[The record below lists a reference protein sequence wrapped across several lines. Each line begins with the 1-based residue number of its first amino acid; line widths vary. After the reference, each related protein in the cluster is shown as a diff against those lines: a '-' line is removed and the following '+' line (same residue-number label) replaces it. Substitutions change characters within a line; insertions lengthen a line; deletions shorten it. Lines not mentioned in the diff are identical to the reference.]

1 MYHSRQRKT
10 NLSCVDESDSRSIN
24 SPKGVDM
31 ADAAVEDCTAS
42 RLAVRTAFGENGI
55 CFGEERKLRDD
66 GRIAILTSFKAE

>member
-1 MYHSRQRKT
+1 
-10 NLSCVDESDSRSIN
+10 
-24 SPKGVDM
+24 M